1 MSRNGSPPSS
11 GPLSPTQDRRSRR
24 LAGPRDI
31 LLRGGRLTKIAGAI
45 ASYAPALG
53 RSVSALPLLTLG
65 FAAFLSGIGFNGIGV
80 PQALA
85 QINNASCVGAPF
97 TNPRGGGW
105 ECLLGGTVNKGMP
118 SQSIYTNSEVRVGTT
133 AHVLGIG
140 AFFWTYGGI
149 ILTANGGN
157 SITAHHSGND
167 GIKAIRRRDSQ
178 WWKSATLNVQN
189 VTGHQRGINL
199 DRNGAISI
207 QARNVIGSNS
217 DAIVAFSR
225 SSNTSNTSRVV
236 PGHSHNKVTINAGF
250 ISGGK
255 AGISADSIGSS
266 FDSGVNI
273 SVGQVIAN
281 GTGANDHGIWAR
293 TSSGNISVATLE
305 VRANAGAAVRAK
317 NLRASGTI
325 SVTARSSKP
334 LSSNSGVGVHLEL
347 GGGTATVNAA
357 VIGSNTTTQG
367 TVSNNHSGKGLRVD
381 GGGTVSLTATGSPR
395 ISTGGDGV
403 YWRAVN
409 EESVNLNLARTVITS
424 SHGKGIDVDAG
435 SGSVDI
441 DSSSTITSSGAGII
455 VDTTGD
461 VSVDVASV
469 TSQDSTGID
478 ITGDAVTVIASAVA
492 GGGTSGYGIKI
503 VGSDDVTINTAS
515 VTSNNS
521 TGIYASGNAVRV
533 TVAGRVKGGIRAR
546 GTGGVTVSVADDVT
560 STASSGI
567 GVLAS
572 SSNNNAVIAVDGNV
586 SASGGNGVEAHG
598 NNVDVTVSGNVT
610 STSANGDGMR
620 LVVSGGV
627 AEVTAENVTG
637 GSTGISVD
645 STNGAT
651 ANIEVGKIYS
661 GQDGITWTGTGN
673 GNVSLNIVSAEMVAS
688 SQSRHG
694 IAITNAG
701 TTANVNV
708 DLSAGSK
715 ILAANNGIGVRV
727 VGNNGDVDL
736 DLKGTVSGGGG
747 GAVYVD
753 SVGKVTVK
761 AARTVTGKVRVN
773 TAGGTS
779 GGIYIDKHGTGD
791 VEVTSWGFST
801 STADGIYVHNRNTG
815 NVTVSASGNVA
826 VSGSGNSGIVVK
838 NLSSGG
844 EVTVTATDVTFS
856 GANRTIAGDGVYV
869 SNLGTGSVS
878 VSVSGTVRI
887 GGRSGTSGDS
897 RGDGIR
903 VKNIGSTA
911 SMNISV
917 GTVSAQRHGVYAD
930 HSGSGRFSLS
940 VSGAVTGGNASSDTA
955 IYVKANAASQAS
967 IVVNSGGSVG
977 ASSSSEAIK
986 SGGGDMTV
994 TFSASSRLAG
1004 RVSLGGGTDSLH
1016 VDGSFTSDL
1025 LDGGTGVDLLDFS
1038 GAIGT
1043 AKSVSGWETINIT
1056 DNASV
1061 TIQGALSVD
1070 SALKL
1075 ESGSWL
1081 RLNDGA
1087 PNAVTVGTAG
1097 GTSATFR
1104 GGGTAVIEIDGA
1116 TGKADRFDVNGG
1128 ITGTTTLRIDQ
1139 VPISAADALKPLQDK
1154 IVVADIADSANVTRT
1169 AFRLEGGQQGF
1180 RVVGGR
1186 GEGYKLDFNPNNN
1199 TFILL
1204 GQDGCFRQGEPG
1216 LGVFRCRG
1224 TIAAA
1229 TALAASGNT
1238 DLVVTMEED
1247 MVLTASATVA
1257 GVTLSQTENTNGDSE
1272 GGIDFDQKVGGQIV
1286 GGSGIVARNE
1296 GEGDIDINVIGRV
1309 EGKGAAISSLT
1320 LGYGIHARNVDISGG
1335 SLSVE
1340 VKRTGAVVA
1349 TSVGIL
1355 AHNMGT
1361 GDTTVDS
1368 DAGVG
1373 GSTAIQARNIGGGG
1387 VEIKAGGALTGNI
1400 GDGVYVFNST
1410 SGTQVEIDTS
1420 RVRGGRHAIHALNRG
1435 SAGLTVSISGTAAGG
1450 ASGVVAR
1457 NWNRGSISI
1466 SAIGTV
1472 TGEGR
1477 DDGHAGIDAESMSSS
1492 AGRLVVVAATVF
1504 GGDYGIRAINRGTGA
1519 LEINTRGRGGRVE
1532 GKRSGV
1538 GVGIHAFNQGTDMKI
1553 TATTVSGAVHGVRL
1567 TSSGT
1572 GDLSFDAFGNVTGV
1586 TGHGIQADNSSTG
1599 KMLSISADNA
1609 SVSGGMSGVIASNEG
1624 TGGLSVAAGTV
1635 TGDSGY
1641 AIRALNLNGGAV
1653 SIRTAGHASGGVTTD
1668 NSSVATKPAAI
1679 AVFND
1684 ASGSG
1689 LSITADSVSGASFG
1703 IWARNEGKGSV
1714 SVSAAKT
1721 VTGGARAGIRAFNV
1735 GSSVESS
1742 SVVSVSAKRVSGA
1755 TNGIWASNSGGG
1767 DVSIAA
1773 EAVTVASTGS
1783 YAVSAVNYNGGAVS
1797 IDLTGRAV
1805 GGTATGTNSKTEL
1818 AAIAAFNDVGG
1829 SDLKI
1834 TAASASGGGFG
1845 IWANN
1850 QGTGSVTVAAQGRV
1864 VGANKAGIA
1873 AINASTDSSSLLSIS
1888 AQQVSGATHGIFSS
1902 HTGGG
1907 AVSVNAAGA
1916 VSGSKGHGIYGFNA
1930 SRGGL
1935 TVTAAEAVS
1944 GAGSAS
1950 NVWFD
1955 GIHAINSGAATSDVR
1970 ISAAKTVTGSGHGVR
1985 AVNEGSGQI
1994 QITASGAVTGA
2005 AGHGIYAK
2013 NTGNSTNASS
2023 DVRVTAATVT
2033 GLGSNSHGIF
2043 VQNVRGGG
2051 LVSIVATGNV
2061 TGSGTGADGIR
2072 ATNSLSGAVLNVS
2085 VGPLDGGILGT
2096 LTVFGSAHG
2105 INVTNRGTG
2114 NLTIGA
2120 GRVTGARGHG
2130 IHAKNESGGS
2140 TEVRVRGVVSG
2151 SGGSS
2156 DGIHAVNDDAAGVN
2170 VEVVVES
2177 GGSVNGARSGIRTV
2191 NKGTGHV
2198 LIRSLGGRIAG
2209 AAGHGIHAYNV
2220 GSSVNAS
2227 SVTVSVAA
2235 AVTGSGA
2242 AGDGIYVKNKS
2253 GSGPVSVTARSEVTG
2268 GHGGI
2273 TVDNEGSGN
2282 VVVTASAAVSGAAG
2296 HGIQAKNTGDAASAS
2311 SNVRVTAATVT
2322 GSGDDGHGIWV
2333 SNSGGG
2339 GISIS
2344 ATGAVSGSTGHGIFG
2359 RNANGGALTVTAAET
2374 VSGAG
2379 SASNVWFD
2387 GIHAINSGAATSD
2400 VRISAAKTVT
2410 GSGHGVKAVN
2420 EGSGQIAIA
2429 VSGAISGANNHGI
2442 HARNT
2447 GNAANSTSSVTI
2459 TVATVTGSGGGSHG
2473 IFAENTRGGGIVSVV
2488 ATGNV
2493 TGSGS
2498 GSDGIRASNSLSGAG
2513 LNVSVGPL
2521 DGGVLGTLTVSG
2533 GGHGIHATKKGGG
2546 DLTIGAG
2553 TVTGAAGIGIHAKN
2567 EKSGSTEVTVRG
2579 AVSGSG
2585 GSSSHGIYAVNTGT
2599 AGGNVEVT
2607 VASGG
2612 SVSGAGRGI
2621 HAENKG
2627 TGHVSVLST
2636 GGRITGAAGH
2646 GVFAYNFGRRIGALT
2661 SSVTVSVSASVVGS
2675 GAGSDGISAENKNGG
2690 GVVSVAAKSN
2700 VTGARYGIWA
2710 ANSAH
2715 GSSLEIAVRST
2726 ETTYDAAVV
2735 GGRSGIQA
2743 LGSGSGNLSISAGA
2757 VTGSNAYGIAAL
2769 NRGGGSVSIKAV
2781 GSVLGGSVRGTVFSD
2796 VVSSRAVIAGI
2807 AAFSDGSGSSIEISA
2822 ATVTGGGRG
2831 IWAKNAGTGAV
2842 TVTASGA
2849 VRGSAGTGVYAYS
2862 KGVGSD
2868 SGSGVTVSV
2877 ATVTGNIGTSDGIH
2891 AKNESGGGAVSISA
2905 LGDVS
2910 GGRYGIYAQNSSTA
2924 GTSVAITAGEWSGSV
2939 PSASKDVTGGR
2950 QGIRAFNFGS
2960 GDMTISAGA
2969 VTGEAGGYGVNAL
2982 NYNGG
2987 SVSIVVT
2994 GTVEGTGVADI
3005 SLRALTKTDPAGI
3018 AVFNDSSGNA
3028 IFVSAATVT
3037 GQTHG
3042 IWTQNDGSGAL
3053 TISASDVQGKSG
3065 RGHGIHAKNENGGH
3079 LGISVSQQVVT
3090 SSAAGGHGIF
3100 ASGTE
3105 SVGVVVGTGAG
3116 AGFVGGTVV
3125 GGQDGVHA
3133 FDSGSGNLSISAGD
3147 VTGHGNTG
3155 QEGDGIDATNTG
3167 GGALSIQV
3175 TGNVAGKAAKGSG
3188 NNTNDGIWARNDS
3201 DGTTLSIIAGTGRG
3215 GAFAGSRVSGGDHGI
3230 FADNSGSGPLSISAG
3245 VVTGGAGFGI
3255 HAKNANGGRL
3265 DINVTKSVIG
3275 SSTTGKDGIF
3285 ASSTDSVAV
3294 VVGTGTGTS
3303 FVGGTVVGGNDGIRA
3318 FGSGSGDLTISAG
3331 NVTGRGNDGIDATN
3345 MGGGAL
3351 VVHVTGDVSGKP
3363 SGVRPEDNDGIRAL
3377 NASGTTR
3384 LEIIAGTGRD
3394 DAFSGTGVSGG
3405 DDGIS
3410 ATNFGNGALTISAGS
3425 VTGHSGFGVWASNMN
3440 GDALS
3445 IQATGKIVAKTSA
3458 TETDTGADRHGV
3470 FAYNDASGSTIDIDA
3485 AAIESHNDGVY
3496 ALNRGSGS
3504 ISISAASIKVT
3515 GSTTRGGYGV
3525 NAFNYNGGA
3534 VRVSVTGPINAST
3547 NTQKVAQSKTQPA
3560 GVAVFNDASGSDVS
3574 VTAAAVDG
3582 AKHGIWV
3589 HNLGSGAL
3597 SIAATGPVGGSLER
3611 NDGSKDTENGGH
3623 GVFADN
3629 SGTGALGISVAAVNG
3644 GNAGVFARNHAGGR
3658 LLVVASGTVK
3668 GLGNASARQPE
3679 KYGDG
3684 NGDGI
3689 YASNHAAGTTS
3700 LTVFAAGV
3708 EGFDEGIDVR
3718 NLGSD
3723 SVTVI
3728 STGSVIG
3735 NNGDGLRAYNSASGT
3750 SMQIAVNSAVGGQ
3763 NRTTANP
3770 TLPLEVKDREGSG
3783 IHAMNRGSGELAITV
3798 TGSARSG
3805 RADVK
3810 VADPNSRGD
3819 LVYNYDGIRAR
3830 NHGGGKVVI
3839 TVNGDVSSEQGD
3851 AIDVVNSLGDV
3862 PVSAAD
3868 RRRSEVWI
3876 DVAKDGALAK
3886 VEGGDDGIRA
3896 RNGSGGDMRITVHGK
3911 GTVVGG
3917 SHAHAANTPLGLIE
3931 FDKEIGHAIW
3941 ASADGGG
3948 DVIVNVAA
3956 DSAGLVSTGPND
3968 IPRSA
3973 SYVEGHRS
3981 GIYARNTGG
3990 GDISISI
3997 AKSVRGGKF
4006 DNPTGGGGRR
4016 QGWAPVVDT
4025 NVTGSNAKTTIM
4037 LEAGAEVSVSSGAS
4051 AEARANGISIR
4062 DGDGDSEV
4070 TVKAGASVGNSVALG
4085 DGTDMLLFRGGAFR
4099 KDTDG
4104 KLAATQIFDGGEG
4117 GSDKLH
4123 FAKSASVPT
4132 QRVRDLPERREGQFF
4147 YSADMLAANLRNW
4160 EEIRFG
4166 AETRFRFA
4174 GSQTLDADK
4183 VQSFGLLTMNN
4194 EKAED
4199 RLAVSGNFEGG
4210 GYVGIDVDF
4219 FEGAADLL
4227 EIKGDATGETVL
4239 VVEDIAGRLG
4249 GTGGDITVAKVD
4261 GSVDS
4266 SAFTLDE
4273 RPITAGRGIYGYYL
4287 KLLFDRPTGTFRLGG
4302 ARSGGGVTD
4311 TGSIIEATPSILL
4324 SGFAKA
4330 PGLFMRNLSRLASR
4344 SRSVSSRAN
4353 AFSPATRQNG
4363 TFGVNAAAPRLGENA
4378 WVWFTAEQEKFQ
4390 PSDNNGEAETS
4401 SHGVRA
4407 GLDVLSFEVA
4417 SGDWTVA
4424 LTGQYDKVD
4433 ATSTG
4438 LLNKKGRLEAIGYG
4452 IGFNATWYGISDLYV
4467 DAQTKVGWIQSE
4479 LSSDTDGVLIS
4490 DNASS
4495 AWLSSIEI
4503 GKHFAIGSTGYIN
4516 AIPQFQLT
4524 AGQLNGGN
4532 FVDLSRYERH
4542 IDFGSERAG
4551 AARLGMALEFTGIS
4565 GNGYVMSSV
4574 VKEFSSAR
4582 DVEVD
4587 AVKISTEADPDYFEA
4602 GLGGS
4607 LAIGDRSTIF
4617 AEGKYRTSFGGDE
4630 KSTKNYGGSLSLGVQ
4645 WQW

>member
-53 RSVSALPLLTLG
+53 LSGLALPLPLLSLG
-65 FAAFLSGIGFNGIGV
+65 AAAFLGGVGFSVSQAQARVVCRFVNNREWNCILGISGARNPVRV
-80 PQALA
+80 PL
-85 QINNASCVGAPF
+85 
-97 TNPRGGGW
+97 
-105 ECLLGGTVNKGMP
+105 GMP
-118 SQSIYTNSEVRVGTT
+118 HTARTT
-133 AHVLGIG
+133 ASKVTTTMHSEIYGKG
-140 AFFWTYGGI
+140 ALFYTRGEI
-149 ILTANGGN
+149 ALTATGGHKIHG
-157 SITAHHSGND
+157 SDGGHD
-167 GIKAIRRRDSQ
+167 GIKATTRAVLGDHNRTREG
-178 WWKSATLNVQN
+178 SAFINVRNVQGN
-189 VTGHQRGINL
+189 QRGINL
-199 DRNGAISI
+199 DRNGAITI
-207 QARNVIGSNS
+207 QNAAGDEIRGDGHDGIRAIANTNFGKSTRVNITVGHVKGAR
-217 DAIVAFSR
+217 
-225 SSNTSNTSRVV
+225 
-236 PGHSHNKVTINAGF
+236 
-250 ISGGK
+250 
-255 AGISADSIGSS
+255 AGIFAESKGSPSSA
-266 FDSGVNI
+266 GVNI
-273 SVGQVIAN
+273 TANSVEA
-281 GTGANDHGIWAR
+281 TGSAGGSHGVSAQ
-293 TSSGNISVATLE
+293 TNAGNIDIGITGH
-305 VRANAGAAVRAK
+305 VRSNAQAAIRAK
-317 NLRASGTI
+317 ANNSSNRITI
-325 SVTARSSKP
+325 SAGDVTAI
-334 LSSNSGVGVHLEL
+334 SGDGLHLEL
-347 GGGTATVNAA
+347 NGGNATANVDR
-357 VIGSNTTTQG
+357 IGGAFRWRLSGDQDRDY
-367 TVSNNHSGKGLRVD
+367 NHAGRGVRVD
-381 GGGTVSLTATGSPR
+381 GGGTVTLTVGSNG
-395 ISTGGDGV
+395 ISTGNDGV
-403 YWRAVN
+403 YWRAVSS
-409 EESVNLNLARTVITS
+409 ESVNLDVGTVTIS
-424 SHGKGIDVDAG
+424 ASGGRGIHAKSV
-435 SGSVDI
+435 SGAIDI
-441 DSSSTITSSGAGII
+441 DSSGTITGSGTDKEGIRAESTSGGNVTIDVATITS
-455 VDTTGD
+455 VN
-461 VSVDVASV
+461 
-469 TSQDSTGID
+469 STGIYAS
-478 ITGDAVTVIASAVA
+478 GAAVTVIATGNISGGARAVWA
-492 GGGTSGYGIKI
+492 KGTS
-503 VGSDDVTINTAS
+503 DVTINTAS
-515 VTSNNS
+515 VTSVD
-521 TGIYASGNAVRV
+521 GIHASGNTVRV
-533 TVAGRVKGGIRAR
+533 TSTGRVEGGISVQ
-546 GTGGVTVSVADDVT
+546 GTGGVTVSAAADVT

-586 SASGGNGVEAHG
+586 SASGGNGVEARG

-610 STSANGDGMR
+610 STSADGDGMR

-661 GQDGITWTGTGN
+661 GRDGITWTGTGN

-736 DLKGTVSGGGG
+736 DLKGTVTGGGG

-791 VEVTSWGFST
+791 VEVTSWGAST

-815 NVTVSASGNVA
+815 NVEVNAVSGNVA

-844 EVTVTATDVTFS
+844 EVTVTAADVTFS
-856 GANRTIAGDGVYV
+856 GANRTVAGDGVYV

-878 VSVSGTVRI
+878 ISVGGTVRI
-887 GGRSGTSGDS
+887 GGRSSTSGSS

-903 VKNIGSTA
+903 ARTSGSTA

-917 GTVSAQRHGVYAD
+917 GTVSAQRYGVYAD
-930 HSGSGRFSLS
+930 HRGNGRLSIS
-940 VSGAVTGGNASSDTA
+940 VSGAVTGGGSSTDAA
-955 IYVKANAASQAS
+955 IYVKTIAALAASNAS

-977 ASSSSEAIK
+977 GSSSLGAIK
-986 SGGGDMTV
+986 SDGGNLTV
-994 TFSASSRLAG
+994 TFNASSRLDG

-1016 VDGSFTSDL
+1016 VDGSFTSDS

-1061 TIQGALSVD
+1061 TIHGALSVD
-1070 SALKL
+1070 SVLTL

-1116 TGKADRFDVNGG
+1116 TGKADRFDVNGS

-1154 IVVADIADSANVTRT
+1154 IVVADIADTANVTST
-1169 AFRLEGGQQGF
+1169 AFRLEGGELGF

-1186 GEGYKLDFNPNNN
+1186 GEGYKLDFNPSNN

-1216 LGVFRCRG
+1216 SGVFRCRG

-1229 TALAASGNT
+1229 ATLAASGNT
-1238 DLVVTMEED
+1238 DLVVTMEEN
-1247 MVLTASATVA
+1247 MILTASATVA
-1257 GVTLSQTENTNGDSE
+1257 GVSLSQTEDTIGDSE
-1272 GGIDFDQKVGGQIV
+1272 GGIDFDQKAGGQIV

-1309 EGKGAAISSLT
+1309 EGRGAAISSLT

-1335 SLSVE
+1335 NLSIE
-1340 VKRTGAVVA
+1340 VKSGGSVGA
-1349 TSVGIL
+1349 TSVGIY
-1355 AHNMGT
+1355 AHNMGVGNITVT
-1361 GDTTVDS
+1361 GDREVDIT
-1368 DAGVG
+1368 
-1373 GSTAIQARNIGGGG
+1373 GSTAIRTMNIGGGKTY
-1387 VEIKAGGALTGNI
+1387 VSAGGALTGHT
-1400 GDGVYVFNST
+1400 GDGVYAFNST
-1410 SGTQVEIDTS
+1410 SGTELEIKAS
-1420 RVRGGRHAIHALNRG
+1420 RVRGGRHAVHALNRG
-1435 SAGLTVSISGTAAGG
+1435 SAGLFITISGTAAGG

-1457 NWNRGSISI
+1457 NWNGGSISI
-1466 SAIGTV
+1466 ETAGGVI
-1472 TGEGR
+1472 GEGR
-1477 DDGHAGIDAESMSSS
+1477 GDGHAGIDAENMSSS
-1492 AGRLVVVAATVF
+1492 AGQLIITAASVI
-1504 GGDYGIRAINRGTGA
+1504 GGDHGIRAVNRGTGA
-1519 LEINTRGRGGRVE
+1519 LTINASSRVE

-1538 GVGIHAFNQGTDMKI
+1538 GVGIRAFNQGTDMTV
-1553 TATTVSGAVHGVRL
+1553 TAVDVSGAVHGVHL

-1572 GDLSFDAFGNVTGV
+1572 GDLSFDASGNITGV
-1586 TGHGIQADNSSTG
+1586 TGHGIQAYNSSTG
-1599 KMLSISADNA
+1599 GALSISVTGDNT
-1609 SVSGGMSGVIASNEG
+1609 VKGRMSGVIASNSGTGDLTVVAGTVVG
-1624 TGGLSVAAGTV
+1624 TGG
-1635 TGDSGY
+1635 Y
-1641 AIRALNLNGGAV
+1641 AVRALNVNGGKILINV
-1653 SIRTAGHASGGVTTD
+1653 SGRASGGVTSD
-1668 NSSVATKPAAI
+1668 DSSVKTKPAAI
-1679 AVFND
+1679 AAFND
-1684 ASGSG
+1684 ASGAG
-1689 LSITADSVSGASFG
+1689 LSITAASASGAGFG
-1703 IWARNEGKGSV
+1703 LWARNEGTGSV
-1714 SVSAAKT
+1714 SVSAT
-1721 VTGGARAGIRAFNV
+1721 GGVTGAARAGIRVFNA
-1735 GSSVESS
+1735 GSSTESS
-1742 SVVSVSAKRVSGA
+1742 SVLSVSAQRVSGA
-1755 TNGIWASNSGGG
+1755 TDGIWVSNRGGG
-1767 DVSIAA
+1767 GVAVRA
-1773 EAVTVASTGS
+1773 GAVTGTRS
-1783 YAVSAVNYNGGAVS
+1783 YAVSALNYNGGLVS
-1797 IDLTGRAV
+1797 INLTGSAV
-1805 GGTATGTNSKTEL
+1805 GGTVTSTNSATQL
-1818 AAIAAFNDVGG
+1818 AAIAAFNDASGAG
-1829 SDLKI
+1829 LSI
-1834 TAASASGGGFG
+1834 TAVSASGGEFG
-1845 IWANN
+1845 IWAKNE
-1850 QGTGSVTVAAQGRV
+1850 GTGSLSVVAAGRV
-1864 VGANKAGIA
+1864 TGEARAGIRVF
-1873 AINASTDSSSLLSIS
+1873 NAGSSTENSSVLSVS
-1888 AQQVSGATHGIFSS
+1888 AGRVSGATHGIFAS
-1902 HTGGG
+1902 HNGGG
-1907 AVSVNAAGA
+1907 AVSVNTTGT

-1930 SRGGL
+1930 NGGAL

-1944 GAGSAS
+1944 GAGAAT
-1950 NVWFD
+1950 VDGETVRHD
-1955 GIHAINSGAATSDVR
+1955 GIRAINSGAATESIS
-1970 ISAAKTVTGSGHGVR
+1970 ISALKTVAGSRHGIR
-1985 AVNEGSGQI
+1985 AVNEGSGHI
-1994 QITASGAVTGA
+1994 LVAVGEVVTGA

-2013 NTGNSTNASS
+2013 NTGDSTTVSS
-2023 DVRVTAATVT
+2023 GVRVTAGTVT
-2033 GLGSNSHGIF
+2033 GSGAGNHGIF
-2043 VQNVRGGG
+2043 AENTRGGG
-2051 LVSIVATGNV
+2051 LVSVVATGNV
-2061 TGSGTGADGIR
+2061 TGGGDGVRAVNFASGT
-2072 ATNSLSGAVLNVS
+2072 VLNVS
-2085 VGPLDGGILGT
+2085 VGPLSGGVLGT
-2096 LTVFGSAHG
+2096 LTVSGGAHG
-2105 INVTNRGTG
+2105 IHATNSGSG
-2114 NLTIGA
+2114 DLTIGA
-2120 GRVTGARGHG
+2120 GRVTGADGHG
-2130 IHAKNESGGS
+2130 IHAKNTNGGS
-2140 TEVRVRGVVSG
+2140 TEVRVRGAVSG
-2151 SGGSS
+2151 SGGSN

-2170 VEVVVES
+2170 VEIVVES
-2177 GGSVNGARSGIRTV
+2177 GGSVSGARSGVRAV
-2191 NKGTGHV
+2191 NMGTGHV
-2198 LIRSLGGRIAG
+2198 SIRSLGGRIAG
-2209 AAGHGIHAYNV
+2209 AAGHGIHARNV

-2227 SVTVSVAA
+2227 SITVSVAA
-2235 AVTGSGA
+2235 AVSGSGA
-2242 AGDGIYVKNKS
+2242 NSDGIWVRNES
-2253 GSGPVSVTARSEVTG
+2253 GNGPVSVTARSEVTG
-2268 GHGGI
+2268 AHGGI
-2273 TVDNEGSGN
+2273 TVDNRGSGN
-2282 VVVTASAAVSGAAG
+2282 VVIDASGSVSGAAG
-2296 HGIQAKNTGDAASAS
+2296 HGIQAMNTGDAARAS
-2311 SNVRVTAATVT
+2311 SSVMITAATVT
-2322 GSGDDGHGIWV
+2322 GSGDDGHGVWV

-2339 GISIS
+2339 GISVS
-2344 ATGAVSGSTGHGIFG
+2344 AAGAVSGSTGHGIFG
-2359 RNANGGALTVTAAET
+2359 SNTNGGALTVTAAEA
-2374 VSGAG
+2374 VSGTG
-2379 SASNVWFD
+2379 SASNAWFD
-2387 GIHAINSGAATSD
+2387 GIHVINSGAETTD

-2420 EGSGQIAIA
+2420 EGSGHIAIA
-2429 VSGAISGANNHGI
+2429 ASGAISGANRHGV
-2442 HARNT
+2442 HAKNT
-2447 GNAANSTSSVTI
+2447 GDAASSTSSVTI

-2493 TGSGS
+2493 TGAGA
-2498 GSDGIRASNSLSGAG
+2498 GIRASNSLSGNG

-2533 GGHGIHATKKGGG
+2533 GAHGIYATKKGGG

-2567 EKSGSTEVTVRG
+2567 EKSGSTEIRVRG

-2585 GSSSHGIYAVNTGT
+2585 ATNDGIRAVNTGT

-2607 VASGG
+2607 VESGG
-2612 SVSGAGRGI
+2612 GVSGAGRGI
-2621 HAENKG
+2621 HASNMG
-2627 TGHVSVLST
+2627 TGHVKVLSE
-2636 GGRITGAAGH
+2636 GGRIAGAAGH
-2646 GVFAYNFGRRIGALT
+2646 GVFAYNFGRQVGALT

-2675 GAGSDGISAENKNGG
+2675 GANNRAESDGINAENKNGG
-2690 GVVSVAAKSN
+2690 GVVLVLAKSN
-2700 VTGARYGIWA
+2700 VTGARHGISA
-2710 ANSAH
+2710 ANSVH

-2726 ETTYDAAVV
+2726 ETTYDAAVA
-2735 GGRSGIQA
+2735 GGSYGIKA

-2757 VTGSNAYGIAAL
+2757 VTGTGSYGIAAL

-2781 GSVLGGSVRGTVFSD
+2781 GSVLGGSRAGSLSD
-2796 VVSSRAVIAGI
+2796 ASLAGI
-2807 AAFSDGSGSSIEISA
+2807 AAFNDGSGSSIGISA
-2822 ATVTGGGRG
+2822 ATVTGSRRG
-2831 IWAKNAGTGAV
+2831 IWARNMGTGAV

-2849 VRGSAGTGVYAYS
+2849 VVGSAGTGVYAYS
-2862 KGVGSD
+2862 KGAATD
-2868 SGSGVTVSV
+2868 SKSGVTVNV
-2877 ATVTGNIGTSDGIH
+2877 ATVTGSIGAAHGIH
-2891 AKNESGGGAVSISA
+2891 AKNASGGGAVSISA
-2905 LGDVS
+2905 LGDVTGS
-2910 GGRYGIYAQNSSTA
+2910 RYGIYAQNSSA
-2924 GTSVAITAGEWSGSV
+2924 SGTGIAITAGEWSGSV
-2939 PSASKDVTGGR
+2939 PSASKDVTGDR
-2950 QGIRAFNFGS
+2950 QGLKAVNRGT
-2960 GDMTISAGA
+2960 GDVTISAGA
-2969 VTGEAGGYGVNAL
+2969 ITGLAGGYGVNAL

-2994 GTVEGTGVADI
+2994 GTVAGIGDVSRDPVGTPT
-3005 SLRALTKTDPAGI
+3005 SLAGI
-3018 AVFNDSSGNA
+3018 AVYNDGSGNA

-3037 GQTHG
+3037 GQRHG
-3042 IWTQNDGSGAL
+3042 IWMRNRGSGAL
-3053 TISASDVQGKSG
+3053 TISASDVQGGSRQG
-3065 RGHGIHAKNENGGH
+3065 RGIHAQNENGGH

-3090 SSAAGGHGIF
+3090 SSTAGGHGVF

-3125 GGQDGVHA
+3125 GGQDGIHA
-3133 FDSGSGNLSISAGD
+3133 FDSGSGDLSISAGA
-3147 VTGHGNTG
+3147 VTGHGSNG
-3155 QEGDGIDATNTG
+3155 QDGDGIEATNMG

-3175 TGNVAGKAAKGSG
+3175 TGDVAGKAATGSG
-3188 NNTNDGIWARNDS
+3188 NRTNDGIWARNDS

-3215 GAFAGSRVSGGDHGI
+3215 GEFSGSRVSGGDHGI
-3230 FADNSGSGPLSISAG
+3230 FADNSGNGELSISAG
-3245 VVTGGAGFGI
+3245 VVTGGAGFGVR
-3255 HAKNANGGRL
+3255 ARNTQGGRL
-3265 DINVTKSVIG
+3265 DVNVTGGVVN
-3275 SSTTGKDGIF
+3275 SSTTGQDGIF

-3303 FVGGTVVGGNDGIRA
+3303 FVGGTVDGGNDGIRA

-3331 NVTGRGNDGIDATN
+3331 AVMGRGNDGIDATN

-3363 SGVRPEDNDGIRAL
+3363 NGVRPEDNDGIRAL
-3377 NASGTTR
+3377 NASDTTR
-3384 LEIIAGTGRD
+3384 LEIIAGTGRG
-3394 DAFSGTGVSGG
+3394 DAFTGTDVSGG

-3410 ATNFGNGALTISAGS
+3410 ATNSGSGALTVSAGS
-3425 VTGHSGFGVWASNMN
+3425 VTGHSGFGVWASNTN

-3458 TETDTGADRHGV
+3458 TETDAGADRHGV
-3470 FAYNDASGSTIDIDA
+3470 FAYNDASGSSIDISA

-3496 ALNRGSGS
+3496 AVNKGSGS
-3504 ISISAASIKVT
+3504 VSISAASIKVT

-3547 NTQKVAQSKTQPA
+3547 NTQKVADSRTQPA
-3560 GVAVFNDASGSDVS
+3560 GIAVYNDASGSDVS

-3597 SIAATGPVGGSLER
+3597 SIVATGPVGGSLER

-3629 SGTGALGISVAAVNG
+3629 SGTGALEISVAAVNG

-3658 LLVVASGTVK
+3658 LLVVASGTVR

-3679 KYGDG
+3679 RYGDG

-3700 LTVFAAGV
+3700 LTVFAAGA

-3718 NLGSD
+3718 NLGSE

-3735 NNGDGLRAYNSASGT
+3735 KNGDGLRAYNSASGT

-3770 TLPLEVKDREGSG
+3770 TLPLEAKDREGSG

-3798 TGSARSG
+3798 TGAARSA
-3805 RADVK
+3805 RADVM
-3810 VADPNSRGD
+3810 VADPNSRGA
-3819 LVYNYDGIRAR
+3819 LAYNYDGIRAR
-3830 NHGGGKVVI
+3830 NHGGGKIVI
-3839 TVNGDVSSEQGD
+3839 SVNGDVSSEQGD
-3851 AIDVVNSLGDV
+3851 AIDVVNSLDNV
-3862 PVSAAD
+3862 PESAAE
-3868 RRRSEVWI
+3868 RRESEVWI
-3876 DVAKDGALAK
+3876 DVAGDGALAK

-3896 RNGSGGDMRITVHGK
+3896 RNGSGGDIRITVHGK

-3917 SHAHAANTPLGLIE
+3917 SHAHTAYSPLGLVE

-3941 ASADGGG
+3941 ASATGGG

-3956 DSAGLVSTGPND
+3956 DSAGRVSTAPND

-3990 GDISISI
+3990 GNISISI

-4016 QGWAPVVDT
+4016 QGWAPVIDT
-4025 NVTGSNAKTTIM
+4025 DTTGSNAKTTIV
-4037 LEAGAEVSVSSGAS
+4037 LEAGADVSVSSGAS
-4051 AEARANGISIR
+4051 AEARANGISIGN
-4062 DGDGDSEV
+4062 GDGDSEV
-4070 TVKAGASVGNSVALG
+4070 TVKTGASVGNSVALG
-4085 DGTDMLLFRGGAFR
+4085 GGSDMLLFRGGAFR
-4099 KDTDG
+4099 TDADG
-4104 KLAATQIFDGGEG
+4104 RLAATQIFDGGAG
-4117 GSDKLH
+4117 DGDKLH

-4132 QRVRDLPERREGQFF
+4132 QRVRDLPERREGQFV

-4166 AETRFRFA
+4166 EETKFRFL
-4174 GSQTLDADK
+4174 GSQTLDADR
-4183 VQSFGLLTMNN
+4183 VQSFGMLTMHN

-4199 RLAVSGNFEGG
+4199 RLTVSGNFEGG
-4210 GYVGIDVDF
+4210 GYVGIDVNF
-4219 FEGAADLL
+4219 FENDADLL

-4249 GTGGDITVAKVD
+4249 GTGGDFPLVKVD
-4261 GSVDS
+4261 GGVDS
-4266 SAFTLDE
+4266 GAFTLGE
-4273 RPITAGRGIYGYYL
+4273 RPITAGKGIYGYYL
-4287 KLLFDRPTGTFRLGG
+4287 KLIFDKPTGTFRLGG

-4353 AFSPATRQNG
+4353 AFAPATRQSQA
-4363 TFGVNAAAPRLGENA
+4363 FGVNAAAPRLGENA
-4378 WVWFTAEQEKFQ
+4378 WIWFTAEQEKFQ
-4390 PSDNNGEAETS
+4390 PSDNNGEAESS

-4407 GLDVLSFEVA
+4407 GLDVLSFEAA
-4417 SGDWTVA
+4417 SGDWAIA

-4433 ATSTG
+4433 ATSSG
-4438 LLNKKGRLEAIGYG
+4438 LQDKEGKLEAIGYG
-4452 IGFNATWYGISDLYV
+4452 IGFNATWYGISNLYV

-4503 GKHFAIGSTGYIN
+4503 GKHVPIGRTGYIN

-4524 AGQLNGGN
+4524 AGQFNGGN

-4565 GNGYVMSSV
+4565 GNGYVMSSF

-4582 DVEVD
+4582 DIEVD

-4607 LAIGDRSTIF
+4607 LAIGDNSTVF

-4630 KSTKNYGGSLSLGVQ
+4630 KSTKNFGGSLSLGVQ